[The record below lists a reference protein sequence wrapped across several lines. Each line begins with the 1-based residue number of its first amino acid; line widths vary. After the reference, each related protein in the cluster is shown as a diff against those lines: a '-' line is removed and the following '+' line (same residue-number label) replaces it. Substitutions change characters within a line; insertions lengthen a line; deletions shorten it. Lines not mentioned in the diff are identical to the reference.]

1 MTDTEDMENA
11 LMKEILD
18 WYIRTD
24 SKIMNSQEE
33 LYKAY
38 WEETLGP
45 VDDSDSIKVVEFDD
59 NHEPIDDWDYYD
71 KHPV

>member
-38 WEETLGP
+38 WEETLGL